1 MRTSS
6 AFSLGYKENN
16 RLEAKRA
23 QGGLP
28 HSIWE
33 TSSAFANT
41 FGGYILLGVI
51 ENAGKSFSSV
61 PLPDPERLA
70 ADFWNGVNNRA
81 VTNMNILSDRNVQIR
96 ESEGNR
102 IVVIEVPRAD
112 RHDKPVYI
120 GSDPFAGTYRRN
132 GEGDYRC
139 TREEALANALIHAGY
154 YDRRGLVVQ
163 KWPDRIRITN
173 PGAFR
178 IDVQEAL
185 VGGVSD
191 PRNVAD
197 QDVQSHQ
204 CERARRQRPAQHP
217 RCLAEAALE
226 NAGDHREFRSRPY
239 HAAAAVGLGKNG
251 DKKAAIIR
259 LHCRAAQ
266 SGNFA
271 VPDRHAPG
279 HGQRDRPGHRAAGVA
294 HKAVPGRPYR
304 RGGHRSRG
312 CQQGPALPAEGVRKR
327 GLPFDRF
334 FCLAGGPWLFE
345 MIFTP

>member
-1 MRTSS
+1 MLDLANLRQ
-6 AFSLGYKENN
+6 YKENN

-81 VTNMNILSDRNVQIR
+81 VTNTNILSDQNVQIR

-173 PGAFR
+173 SGAFR
-178 IDVQEAL
+178 INVQEAL

-197 QDVQSHQ
+197 QDVQPHQ
-204 CERARRQRPAQHP
+204 RGRARRQRPAQHL
-217 RCLAEAALE
+217 RRLAEAALE
-226 NAGDHREFRSRPY
+226 NAGDHRAFRCRLY
-239 HAAAAVGLGKNG
+239 HAAAAAGFGKSG
-251 DKKAAIIR
+251 DTSGRIAEQRKAEILQYLTDTPRPRPAR
-259 LHCRAAQ
+259 SPRPSGCR
-266 SGNFA
+266 
-271 VPDRHAPG
+271 RRAPG
-279 HGQRDRPGHRAAGVA
+279 STWPDLPPRGPSWPRAPTKAGA
-294 HKAVPGRPYR
+294 TG
-304 RGGHRSRG
+304 
-312 CQQGPALPAEGVRKR
+312 
-327 GLPFDRF
+327 
-334 FCLAGGPWLFE
+334 
-345 MIFTP
+345 

>member
-1 MRTSS
+1 M
-6 AFSLGYKENN
+6 
-16 RLEAKRA
+16 
-23 QGGLP
+23 
-28 HSIWE
+28 
-33 TSSAFANT
+33 
-41 FGGYILLGVI
+41 I

-81 VTNMNILSDRNVQIR
+81 VTNANILSDRNVQIR

-132 GEGDYRC
+132 GERDYRC

-178 IDVQEAL
+178 INVQEAL

-191 PRNVAD
+191 PRNESLIKMFNFINVG
-197 QDVQSHQ
+197 
-204 CERARRQRPAQHP
+204 ERAGSGPVQHP
-217 RCLAEAALE
+217 RCLAETALE
-226 NAGDHREFRSRPY
+226 NAGDHREFRPRPH
-239 HAAAAVGLGKNG
+239 HAAAAVGLEKNG
-251 DKKAAIIR
+251 DKKAAIKSGDTSGRIAEQR
-259 LHCRAAQ
+259 KVEILQYLTETPQATASEIAKAIGCR
-266 SGNFA
+266 
-271 VPDRHAPG
+271 
-279 HGQRDRPGHRAAGVA
+279 HRA
-294 HKAVPGRPYR
+294 
-304 RGGHRSRG
+304 
-312 CQQGPALPAEGVRKR
+312 QGSTWPDLPPRA
-327 GLPFDRF
+327 PS
-334 FCLAGGPWLFE
+334 
-345 MIFTP
+345 